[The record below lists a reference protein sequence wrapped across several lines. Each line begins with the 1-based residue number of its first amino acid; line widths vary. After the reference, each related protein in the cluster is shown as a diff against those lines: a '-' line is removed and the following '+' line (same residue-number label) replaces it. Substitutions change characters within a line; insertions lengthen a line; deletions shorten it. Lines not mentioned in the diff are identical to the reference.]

1 MLEFDEEYTRKTPAA
16 RRPALPMDRLEAL
29 DAWLADA
36 LAGRPFTRVPAS
48 ADASFRRYFRVS
60 CEGRTW
66 IAMDAP
72 PEREDSAPFVRIAG
86 LMREAGLHVPEI
98 LAQDLSKG
106 FLLLSDL
113 GPSTYLQAIQA
124 GHPDPQA
131 LFAEARQALVRWQL
145 ASREG
150 VLPGYDEATLRREV
164 ELFPDWYLARHR
176 GIVLAAKERA
186 ELDAVLDL
194 ILAANLAQPRVYVHR
209 DFMPRNLMV
218 SSPNPGVLD
227 FQDALHGP
235 VSYDIA
241 CLYRDAYLSWDEEVV
256 LDGTIRYW
264 ELARAKGLPVP
275 ADFAAFWRDV
285 EWMGL
290 QRHLKVAGIFARLRY
305 RDGKPGYVEDTPR
318 FVGYMRHTCA
328 RYRELAPLAR
338 LLERVEGAGV
348 RSGHAFRA
356 P

>member
-1 MLEFDEEYTRKTPAA
+1 MLEFEEEYTRKTPAA

-29 DAWLADA
+29 DAWLAEA

-98 LAQDLSKG
+98 LAQDLSRG

-150 VLPGYDEATLRREV
+150 VLPDYDEATLRREAQ
-164 ELFPDWYLARHR
+164 LFADWYLARHR
-176 GIVLAAKERA
+176 GIVLPAKERA
-186 ELDAVLDL
+186 ELDAVLER

-241 CLYRDAYLSWDEEVV
+241 CLYRDAYVSWDEEVV

-275 ADFAAFWRDV
+275 ADFATFWRDV

-290 QRHLKVAGIFARLRY
+290 QRHLKVAGIFARLRH

-318 FVGYMRHTCA
+318 FLGYMRHTCA

-338 LLERVEGAGV
+338 LLERVEGVEARAGYT
-348 RSGHAFRA
+348 F
-356 P
+356 

>member
-1 MLEFDEEYTRKTPAA
+1 
-16 RRPALPMDRLEAL
+16 MDRLEAL
-29 DAWLADA
+29 DAWLAAA

-48 ADASFRRYFRVS
+48 ADASFRRYFRVT
-60 CEGRTW
+60 CDGRTW

-72 PEREDSAPFVRIAG
+72 PDREDSRPFVRIAG
-86 LMREAGLHVPEI
+86 LMREAGLHVPDI
-98 LAQDLSKG
+98 VAQDLSQG

-113 GPSTYLQAIQA
+113 GPSTYLQAIRA
-124 GHPDPQA
+124 GHPDPDA
-131 LFAEARQALVRWQL
+131 LFADARKALVRWQL

-150 VLPGYDEATLRREV
+150 VLPAYDEPTLRREV

-176 GIVLAAKERA
+176 GLVLEPKDRA
-186 ELDAVLDL
+186 ELTAVFDR

-218 SSPNPGVLD
+218 SEPNPGVLD

-241 CLYRDAYLSWDEEVV
+241 CLYRDAYLSWEEDVV

-264 ELARAKGLPVP
+264 DLAREKGLPVP
-275 ADFAAFWRDV
+275 ADFADFWRDV

-290 QRHLKVAGIFARLRY
+290 QRHLKVAGIFARLHH
-305 RDGKPGYVEDTPR
+305 RDGKAGYVEDTPR
-318 FVGYMRHTCA
+318 FIAYMHRTCA
-328 RYRELAPLAR
+328 RYRELAPLAQ
-338 LLERVEGAGV
+338 LLERVEGVEARPGYT
-348 RSGHAFRA
+348 F
-356 P
+356 

>member
-16 RRPALPMDRLEAL
+16 RCEALPMDRLEAL
-29 DAWLADA
+29 DAWLAEA

-48 ADASFRRYFRVS
+48 ADASFRRYFRVA

-66 IAMDAP
+66 IVMDAP
-72 PEREDSAPFVRIAG
+72 PEREDSRPFVRIAG
-86 LMREAGLHVPEI
+86 LMREAGLHVPDI
-98 LAQDLSKG
+98 VAQDLAQG

-113 GPSTYLQAIQA
+113 GPSTFLQAIQA

-131 LFAEARQALVRWQL
+131 LFADAREALVAWQL

-150 VLPGYDEATLRREV
+150 VLPAYDEATLRREAA
-164 ELFPDWYLARHR
+164 LFPDWYLARHR
-176 GIVLAAKERA
+176 GLALGEKERA
-186 ELDAVLDL
+186 ELTAVIDR
-194 ILAANLAQPRVYVHR
+194 ILAANLAQPRVFVHR

-218 SSPNPGVLD
+218 SAPNPGVLD

-275 ADFAAFWRDV
+275 ADFADFWRDV

-290 QRHLKVAGIFARLRY
+290 QRHLKVAGIFARLHH
-305 RDGKPGYVEDTPR
+305 RDGKAGYVEDTPR
-318 FVGYMRHTCA
+318 FLAYMRHTCS
-328 RYRELAPLAR
+328 RYRELAPLSRRLDRLEGVEAR
-338 LLERVEGAGV
+338 PGYT
-348 RSGHAFRA
+348 F
-356 P
+356 

>member
-1 MLEFDEEYTRKTPAA
+1 
-16 RRPALPMDRLEAL
+16 MDRLEAL
-29 DAWLADA
+29 DAWLAAA

-48 ADASFRRYFRVS
+48 ADASFRRYFRVA
-60 CEGRTW
+60 CDGGTW

-72 PEREDSAPFVRIAG
+72 PEREDSRPFVRVAA

-98 LAQDLSKG
+98 VAQDLSQG

-113 GPSTYLQAIQA
+113 GPRTFLQAIQA
-124 GHPDPQA
+124 GHPDPHA
-131 LFAEARQALVRWQL
+131 LFADARGALVAWQL

-150 VLPGYDEATLRREV
+150 VLPDYDEPTLRREAM
-164 ELFPDWYLARHR
+164 LFPDWFLDRHR
-176 GIVLAAKERA
+176 GVRLAPSERA
-186 ELDAVLDL
+186 ELDTVIGR
-194 ILAANLAQPRVYVHR
+194 ILAANLAQPRVFVHR

-218 SSPNPGVLD
+218 SEPNPGVLD

-241 CLYRDAYLSWDEEVV
+241 CLYRDAYHSWDEDVV

-264 ELARAKGLPVP
+264 QLARSKGLPVP
-275 ADFAAFWRDV
+275 ADFADFWRDV

-290 QRHLKVAGIFARLRY
+290 QRHLKVAGIFARLFH
-305 RDGKPGYVEDTPR
+305 RDGKAGYVEDTPR
-318 FVGYMRHTCA
+318 FLAYMRHTCC

-338 LLERVEGAGV
+338 LLDRLEGVEARPGYT
-348 RSGHAFRA
+348 F
-356 P
+356 

>member
-1 MLEFDEEYTRKTPAA
+1 
-16 RRPALPMDRLEAL
+16 MDRLEAL
-29 DAWLADA
+29 DAWLAAA
-36 LAGRPFTRVPAS
+36 LAGRPFTRVSAS
-48 ADASFRRYFRVS
+48 SDASFRRYFRIT
-60 CEGRTW
+60 CDGRTW

-72 PEREDSAPFVRIAG
+72 PEREDSRPFVRIAG
-86 LMREAGLHVPEI
+86 LMREAGLHVPDI
-98 LAQDLSKG
+98 VAQDLPQG

-113 GPSTYLQAIQA
+113 GPRTFLQAIQA
-124 GHPDPQA
+124 GHPDPHSLLA
-131 LFAEARQALVRWQL
+131 DARDALVRWQL

-150 VLPGYDEATLRREV
+150 VLPAYDEATLRREV

-176 GIVLAAKERA
+176 GLVLDPGERA
-186 ELDAVLDL
+186 ELTAVFDR

-218 SSPNPGVLD
+218 SLPNPGVLD

-241 CLYRDAYLSWDEEVV
+241 CLYRDAYLSWEEDVV

-264 ELARAKGLPVP
+264 DLARKKGLPVR
-275 ADFAAFWRDV
+275 ADFADFWRDV

-290 QRHLKVAGIFARLRY
+290 QRHLKVAGIFARLHH
-305 RDGKPGYVEDTPR
+305 RDGKAGYVEDTPR
-318 FVGYMRHTCA
+318 FIAYMRQTCA

-338 LLERVEGAGV
+338 LLDRVEGVEARTGYT
-348 RSGHAFRA
+348 F
-356 P
+356 